1 MEKTDIELIAQWKD
15 RDPEL
20 KRFLEE
26 HEDFERRLEEFNRR
40 PYLTSAE
47 DLERKKLQKLK
58 LAGRDKI
65 EQILAKYR
73 RKEGVQ

>member
-1 MEKTDIELIAQWKD
+1 MEKQDLEIISRVVDQ
-15 RDPEL
+15 DPEL
-20 KRFLEE
+20 KRYLEE

-40 PYLTSAE
+40 PYLTATE
-47 DLERKKLQKLK
+47 TMERKRLQKLK

-73 RKEGVQ
+73 GKESTL